1 MTDSDWSFPDLYYK
15 SIGSTVKGFFFFYPN
30 LSDSLKNLVQP
41 LPNLINT
48 ESGTGETSTLPKQYS
63 FYPGQQ
69 QVQEN
74 IKSYNNVPSKY
85 VINESYFLYDK
96 SDLIKETLLHS
107 IKKKIM
113 FQ

>member
-1 MTDSDWSFPDLYYK
+1 M
-15 SIGSTVKGFFFFYPN
+15 
-30 LSDSLKNLVQP
+30 VQP

-107 IKKKIM
+107 IKKKFM